1 MKRFAIVCTIM
12 LAFVTTAEAR
22 HRHYS
27 GASHGAH
34 HHSVKS
40 GHARFARYDSGSVV
54 AHPAGCP
61 WHAFCGCGASVK
73 VFGHPVRSL
82 YLAANWFG
90 FPRASAAPGMVAVRS
105 HHVFVIEAVH
115 GDGTVT
121 AYDANSGGHQTRVH
135 RISLAGYTVVNPH
148 GSRVAIRERHA
159 RYASHHRKHYASG
172 V

>member
-1 MKRFAIVCTIM
+1 MKRIAIVCTIM

-22 HRHYS
+22 HRHSS

-34 HHSVKS
+34 QHSVKS

-61 WHAFCGCGASVK
+61 WHAFCGCGASVE
-73 VFGHPVRSL
+73 VFGRPVRDL
-82 YLAANWFG
+82 YLASNWYR
-90 FPRASAAPGMVAVRS
+90 FPRAAPAPGMAAVRS
-105 HHVFVIEAVH
+105 HHVFIIRAVN

-135 RISLAGYTVVNPH
+135 RVSLAGYTVVNPR
-148 GSRVAIRERHA
+148 GASVATRGRHV
-159 RYASHHRKHYASG
+159 RYARHRRTHYASG